1 MTDSDAGT
9 RFSDDRQWWWTGSA
23 WVPASQAPTPPGPP
37 VTPTPPGASIPP
49 RARGSGGLPRWLV
62 IVAAIL
68 FFPITVVI
76 LIVRT
81 KWSVRTK
88 AILSGVWVVFLIFA
102 GVSAGASPGSPNNSV
117 AQASPQTSQTQTAA
131 SPSASTA
138 APTPSPLA
146 TKSPKPKPTPTP
158 PAKKPP
164 VPVQTVV
171 KFLNAPLTESRGSY
185 ATLQVKTS
193 PNKSCSIEVVY
204 KSGPSTAAGLG
215 PKVSNSAGNVSWT
228 WKVGTNT
235 TRGSW
240 PIFVTCGNGSA
251 QTHINVT

>member
-1 MTDSDAGT
+1 MTDSGAGT

-37 VTPTPPGASIPP
+37 PTSLPLGGPIP
-49 RARGSGGLPRWLV
+49 ARTTRSGRFPRWLV

-76 LIVRT
+76 LILRT

-88 AILSGVWVVFLIFA
+88 AILCGVWVVILIFA
-102 GVSAGASPGSPNNSV
+102 GITGGASSGSNNSV
-117 AQASPQTSQTQTAA
+117 ALSSPQTSPTQTAA

-138 APTPSPLA
+138 PRTPSPLA
-146 TKSPKPKPTPTP
+146 TKSPPKPTPTP
-158 PAKKPP
+158 PAKKSP
-164 VPVQTVV
+164 VPVVTVV
-171 KFLNAPLTESRGSY
+171 KFLNAPLTASRGSY
-185 ATLQVKTS
+185 TTLQVKTS
-193 PNKSCSIEVVY
+193 ANKTCSIEVVY

-215 PKVSNSAGNVSWT
+215 SKASNSAGNVSWT

-240 PIFVTCGNGSA
+240 PIYVTCGNGSA
-251 QTHINVT
+251 QTHINVV